1 MIRIHKLP
9 LLLSLLNFKML
20 SMFPRADRDP
30 RQPRDDRLGTN
41 NFHREQNNFYM
52 KVRAL
57 IKKRGT
63 IINFLSTVSL
73 VLIGMSTLTLTGCAS
88 VFSVSEYPVHLDSV
102 PSDMEIVVTDR
113 NGNIEYRGQTPAIVD
128 LDARGGYFVRET
140 FTVELYDAGKVV
152 GRTQIKGGIDLWY
165 FVNFISRPWTTLVGF
180 FVIDPITGAM
190 WSLDKSVTVF
200 RDVKTTGT
208 ISSAQQQIDD
218 VEDTSETNQD
228 DLVAQKSDVDSTP
241 VSEETK

>member
-1 MIRIHKLP
+1 M
-9 LLLSLLNFKML
+9 N
-20 SMFPRADRDP
+20 
-30 RQPRDDRLGTN
+30 
-41 NFHREQNNFYM
+41 
-52 KVRAL
+52 VRAL

-63 IINFLSTVSL
+63 IVDFWSTFSL
-73 VLIGMSTLTLTGCAS
+73 VFIGMSTLMLTGCAS
-88 VFSVSEYPVHLDSV
+88 VFSVSEYPVRLDSV

-113 NGNIEYRGQTPAIVD
+113 SGNIEYRGQTPAIVD

-208 ISSAQQQIDD
+208 ISSAQPQIDD
-218 VEDTSETNQD
+218 VEDSSESNQD

-241 VSEETK
+241 ISEETK

>member
-1 MIRIHKLP
+1 
-9 LLLSLLNFKML
+9 
-20 SMFPRADRDP
+20 
-30 RQPRDDRLGTN
+30 
-41 NFHREQNNFYM
+41 M
-52 KVRAL
+52 KVRAFL
-57 IKKRGT
+57 KHRGT
-63 IINFLSTVSL
+63 IAKVLPTFSL
-73 VLIGMSTLTLTGCAS
+73 VLIGISTLMLTGCAS
-88 VFSVSEYPVHLDSV
+88 VFSVSEYPVHIDSV

-113 NGNIEYRGQTPAIVD
+113 NGDIEYRGQTPAIVG

-165 FVNFISRPWTTLVGF
+165 FVNFFSRPWTTLVGF

-190 WSLDKSVTVF
+190 WSLDESVTVF

-218 VEDTSETNQD
+218 VEESSETHQD
-228 DLVAQKSDVDSTP
+228 DLVAQKSDADSTRAN
-241 VSEETK
+241 EEIK